1 MTASADK
8 PVKIFQLA
16 KQLNTSHRDIIE
28 YLRSKGIEAS
38 LNKALEPDTYAIVL
52 EHFAEDVK
60 KADNLMVKREMKRQ
74 EEEDRRKTREQEKI
88 EEEAARKKVEEMVL
102 DSLKDKPKPKPE
114 PKPAPDPIKVVKKE
128 KRPKAELDIVRI
140 EKAKEDEIKKKAK
153 EEAIKLKEQN
163 EERKKAEREAAELL
177 KKEESGAKKTVK
189 DDDKKKKKDKHKK
202 NDEEQFENKLEKL
215 KARHKHATKR
225 IQVSEM
231 ESRLEKF
238 RQSKNIEDLET
249 GTPAAASKRRK
260 KKKVVDQEE
269 VNKSIR
275 ATLASMGDK
284 PKKKKYKS
292 KQGGMEE
299 DIEDNGVIEITEF
312 ISVDE
317 LAKHFN
323 VSAVDIIGKCL
334 GMGLMVTI
342 NQRLDWDTI
351 ELLAAEYDLEVR
363 KLNEYTEEI
372 IEEDEEEIEGELS
385 ERPPVVTVMG
395 HVDHG
400 KTSILDYI
408 RETQVVEGESG
419 GITQHIGA
427 YSVKTPGG
435 KRITFLDTPGHEA
448 FTAMRARGAQV
459 TDIVVVVVAADD
471 GVMPQTKEAIN
482 HAQAAGV
489 PMIIAIN
496 KMDKPDIDPDRVIR
510 ELSEMNVL
518 VEDWGG
524 SVQSIKVSAKTGQNM
539 EALLEAILLEAEVLE
554 LKSTDEGYA
563 RGVVIES
570 QLDKG
575 LGAIAT
581 VLINRG
587 TLNIGDPFIC
597 GRYAGKVRA
606 MMNEFGDRIQEAK
619 PADPVQ
625 IQGFDSVTQAGDR
638 FIAMSDEKEARR
650 IANERQIIHREQEF
664 RAQSLQTLD
673 EIGRQIAE
681 GRTRELALIIKGDV
695 DGSIEALAD
704 SFMKLSTKEVAVN
717 VIHRGIGMIN
727 ETDINLAS
735 ASRAVI
741 VGFHV
746 NATGKA
752 LERAKELNVEIRNY
766 TVIYD
771 AVEDVRL
778 ALEGLLEPDKIQE
791 ILGTA
796 EVRQLIKI
804 SKVGVIAGSIVNSG
818 TMKRNTTIRILRD
831 GEEIFKGYLTSLK
844 RFKDDVKEVQ
854 EGYECGIYIDSF
866 NDFQEGDIIESYQE
880 KAVKRKLE
888 A

>member
-16 KQLNTSHRDIIE
+16 KQLNTSHKDIIE
-28 YLRSKGIEAS
+28 YLKSKDIPAS
-38 LNKALEPDTYAIVL
+38 LNKALEPEILEIVL
-52 EHFAEDVK
+52 EHFADDVK
-60 KADNLMVKREMKRQ
+60 KADNLLVQREQKRVA
-74 EEEDRRKTREQEKI
+74 EEDRRKTREQEKI
-88 EEEAARKKVEEMVL
+88 GEEAARKKVEEMVL
-102 DSLKDKPKPKPE
+102 DSLKDKPKPP
-114 PKPAPDPIKVVKKE
+114 PPPAPETVKVVSEGLDSTHLENKTLEKE
-128 KRPKAELDIVRI
+128 KEVKLKA
-140 EKAKEDEIKKKAK
+140 A
-153 EEAIKLKEQN
+153 EEAKKLKEQK
-163 EERKKAEREAAELL
+163 EERLKAEKVAAEQL
-177 KKEESGAKKTVK
+177 KQEQSGKPKVADK
-189 DDDKKKKKDKHKK
+189 DDKKKKDKVKK
-202 NDEEQFENKLEKL
+202 PEDNQFENKLEKL

-231 ESRLEKF
+231 ESRLDKF
-238 RQSKNIEDLET
+238 RQSKNIDDLET
-249 GTPAAASKRRK
+249 GTAVPVVAKRRNK
-260 KKKVVDQEE
+260 KKKVVDQNE
-269 VNKSIR
+269 VNKSIQ
-275 ATLASMGDK
+275 ATLASMGSK
-284 PKKKKYKS
+284 PKKKKYKTR
-292 KQGGMEE
+292 QAEGGDEVL
-299 DIEDNGVIEITEF
+299 DDGIIEITEF

-317 LAKHFN
+317 LAKHLN
-323 VSAVDIIGKCL
+323 VTAVDIIGKCL
-334 GMGLMVTI
+334 SMGLMVTI

-351 ELLAAEYDLEVR
+351 ELLAAEYEVEVS

-372 IEEDEEEIEGELS
+372 IEDDEDDFEGELI

-408 RETQVVEGESG
+408 RKEQVVDGESG

-427 YSVKTPGG
+427 YSVKTSGG
-435 KRITFLDTPGHEA
+435 KLITFLDTPGHEA

-496 KMDKPDIDPDRVIR
+496 KMDKPDIDPERVIR

-524 SVQSIKVSAKTGQNM
+524 SVQSVKVSAKSGLNM
-539 EALLEAILLEAEVLE
+539 DALLDAILLEAEVLE
-554 LKSTDEGYA
+554 LKSTPEGDS
-563 RGVVIES
+563 RGIVIES

-587 TLNIGDPFIC
+587 TLRIGDAFIS
-597 GRYAGKVRA
+597 GRFAGRVRA
-606 MMNEFGDRIQEAK
+606 MMNEYGERIQEAL

-625 IQGFDSVTQAGDR
+625 IQGFDSVPQAGDR
-638 FIAMSDEKEARR
+638 FIVMGDEKEARR

-704 SFMKLSTKEVAVN
+704 SFMKLSTKEVAVK

-752 LERAKELNVEIRNY
+752 LELAKERSVEIRNY

-791 ILGTA
+791 ILGSA

-804 SKVGVIAGSIVNSG
+804 SKVGVVAGSIVTNG
-818 TMKRNTTIRILRD
+818 TMKRNTTIRILRG
-831 GEEIFKGYLTSLK
+831 GEEIFKGYLSSIK
-844 RFKDDVKEVQ
+844 RFKDDVKEVK
-854 EGYECGIYIDSF
+854 EGFECGIYIDSF
-866 NDFQEGDIIESYQE
+866 TDFHEGDIVESYIE

-888 A
+888 AK

>member
-28 YLRSKGIEAS
+28 YLKSKDIQAS
-38 LNKALEPDTYAIVL
+38 LNKALEPEILEIVL

-60 KADNLMVKREMKRQ
+60 KADNLMVKREIKRQ

-88 EEEAARKKVEEMVL
+88 EEEAARNKVQQMVL
-102 DSLKDKPKPKPE
+102 ETLKDKPRPE
-114 PKPAPDPIKVVKKE
+114 PKPVPDPIKVVKKE
-128 KRPKAELDIVRI
+128 KHVKAELEIVRI
-140 EKAKEDEIKKKAK
+140 EKEKEDEVKQKAA
-153 EEAIKLKEQN
+153 EEAKKLQVEKEK
-163 EERKKAEREAAELL
+163 RLKAEKEAAELL
-177 KKEESGAKKTVK
+177 KKEEEEAKAPSKEA
-189 DDDKKKKKDKHKK
+189 DKKKKKEKGKK
-202 NDEEQFENKLEKL
+202 PDENQFENKLEKL

-231 ESRLEKF
+231 ESRLDKF

-249 GTPAAASKRRK
+249 GTSSSSKRRK
-260 KKKVVDQEE
+260 KKKVVNQEE

-292 KQGGMEE
+292 KQSDIMEDE
-299 DIEDNGVIEITEF
+299 MDDGIIRITEF
-312 ISVDE
+312 IPVDE

-323 VSAVDIIGKCL
+323 VTAVDIIGKCM

-351 ELLAAEYDLEVR
+351 ELLAAEYGIEVE

-372 IEEDEEEIEGELS
+372 IEVHEEEVEGELC

-408 RETQVVEGESG
+408 REAQVVKSESG

-427 YSVKTPGG
+427 YSVKTESG

-448 FTAMRARGAQV
+448 FTAMRARGAQA

-510 ELSEMNVL
+510 ELSEMNIL
-518 VEDWGG
+518 VEEWGG
-524 SVQSIKVSAKTGQNM
+524 SVQSVKVSAKTGMNM
-539 EALLEAILLEAEVLE
+539 DALLEAILLEAEVLE
-554 LKSTDEGYA
+554 LKSTPEGMA
-563 RGVVIES
+563 TGVVIES

-581 VLINRG
+581 VLIDRG
-587 TLNIGDPFIC
+587 TLNVGDPFIC
-597 GRYAGKVRA
+597 GRFAGRVRA
-606 MMNEFGDRIQEAK
+606 MMNEYGDRVQEAV
-619 PADPVQ
+619 PADPIQ
-625 IQGFDSVTQAGDR
+625 IQGFDSVPQSGDR
-638 FIAMSDEKEARR
+638 FIAMHDEKEARR

-695 DGSIEALAD
+695 DGSVEALAD

-717 VIHRGIGMIN
+717 VVHRGIGMIN

-778 ALEGLLEPDKIQE
+778 ALEGLLEPDKVQE
-791 ILGTA
+791 ILGSA
-796 EVRQLIKI
+796 EVRQLIRI
-804 SKVGVIAGSIVNSG
+804 SKIGVIAGSIVNNG
-818 TMKRNTTIRILRD
+818 IMKRNTTIRILRG

-844 RFKDDVKEVQ
+844 RFKDDVKEVK
-854 EGYECGIYIDSF
+854 EGFECGIFIDSF

>member
-16 KQLNTSHRDIIE
+16 KQLNTSHKDIIE
-28 YLRSKGIEAS
+28 YLKSKDIAAS
-38 LNKALEPDTYAIVL
+38 LNKALEPEIVMVVL

-60 KADNLMVKREMKRQ
+60 KADNLLVQREQKRVV
-74 EEEDRRKTREQEKI
+74 EEDRRANREQEKI
-88 EEEAARKKVEEMVL
+88 GEEAARKKVEKMVL
-102 DSLKDKPKPKPE
+102 ESLKDKPKPPPPAPE
-114 PKPAPDPIKVVKKE
+114 PIVVAKKE
-128 KRPKAELDIVRI
+128 SVDSSHFEKKTLAKEQESKQKAVEESQKQKEQKEERQKAE
-140 EKAKEDEIKKKAK
+140 KA
-153 EEAIKLKEQN
+153 
-163 EERKKAEREAAELL
+163 AAEQLR
-177 KKEESGAKKTVK
+177 KEHSDKTKGADK
-189 DDDKKKKKDKHKK
+189 DDKKKDRVKKPGD
-202 NDEEQFENKLEKL
+202 NQFENKLEKL

-231 ESRLEKF
+231 ESRLDKF
-238 RQSKNIEDLET
+238 RQSKNIDDLET
-249 GTPAAASKRRK
+249 GTAKPVVSKRRHK
-260 KKKVVDQEE
+260 KKKAVDQNE
-269 VNKSIR
+269 VNKAIQ
-275 ATLASMGDK
+275 ATLSSMGSK
-284 PKKKKYKS
+284 SKKKKYKTR
-292 KQGGMEE
+292 QLEEGE
-299 DIEDNGVIEITEF
+299 DILEKDIIEITEF

-317 LAKHFN
+317 LAKHLD
-323 VSAVDIIGKCL
+323 VTAVDIIGKCL
-334 GMGLMVTI
+334 SMGLMVTI

-351 ELLAAEYDLEVR
+351 ELLAAEYEVEVS

-372 IEEDEEEIEGELS
+372 IEDDDEEFEGELI

-400 KTSILDYI
+400 KTSILDFI
-408 RETQVVEGESG
+408 RKEQVVDGESG

-427 YSVKTPGG
+427 YSVKTSAG
-435 KRITFLDTPGHEA
+435 KQITFLDTPGHEA

-496 KMDKPDIDPDRVIR
+496 KMDKPDVDPERVIR

-524 SVQSIKVSAKTGQNM
+524 SVQSVKVSAKTGLNID
-539 EALLEAILLEAEVLE
+539 ALLDAILLEAEVLE
-554 LKSTDEGYA
+554 LKSTPEGDS
-563 RGVVIES
+563 RGIVIES

-587 TLNIGDPFIC
+587 TLRIGDTFIS
-597 GRYAGKVRA
+597 GRFAGRVRA
-606 MMNEFGDRIQEAK
+606 MMDEYGKRIKEAL
-619 PADPVQ
+619 PADPIQ
-625 IQGFDSVTQAGDR
+625 IQGFDSVPQAGDR
-638 FIAMSDEKEARR
+638 FIVMDDEKEARR

-681 GRTRELALIIKGDV
+681 GRTRELAIIIKGDM

-727 ETDINLAS
+727 ESDINLAS

-741 VGFHV
+741 FGFHV

-752 LERAKELNVEIRNY
+752 LELSKKQDVEIRNY

-791 ILGTA
+791 ILGSS

-804 SKVGVIAGSIVNSG
+804 SKVGVVAGSIVTSG
-818 TMKRNTTIRILRD
+818 IMKRNTTIRILRD
-831 GEEIFKGYLTSLK
+831 GEEIFKGYLSSIK
-844 RFKDDVKEVQ
+844 RFKDDVKEVK
-854 EGYECGIYIDSF
+854 EGFECGIYIDSF
-866 NDFQEGDIIESYQE
+866 TDFKEGDIVESYME

>member
-1 MTASADK
+1 MAAAEK
-8 PVKIFQLA
+8 ALKIFQLA

-28 YLRSKGIEAS
+28 FLKGKGIEAS
-38 LNKALEPDTYAIVL
+38 LNTRLEPEILQLVN
-52 EHFAEDVK
+52 EHFAEDK
-60 KADNLMVKREMKRQ
+60 EKAGHLVEKREQKRIDEEQ
-74 EEEDRRKTREQEKI
+74 RRLNREEERQKEAEARQRVEKKVLETLKEKPKPAEASTSTAPDKEQQTEKKTIEKEKEERQKAAEEVRRLKEEK
-88 EEEAARKKVEEMVL
+88 EARKKEE
-102 DSLKDKPKPKPE
+102 
-114 PKPAPDPIKVVKKE
+114 
-128 KRPKAELDIVRI
+128 
-140 EKAKEDEIKKKAK
+140 EKAAKLLESEGGKKAK
-153 EEAIKLKEQN
+153 TAVKPEE
-163 EERKKAEREAAELL
+163 
-177 KKEESGAKKTVK
+177 V
-189 DDDKKKKKDKHKK
+189 KKKKKTKAED
-202 NDEEQFENKLEKL
+202 EQFENKLEKL
-215 KARHKHATKR
+215 RARHKHATKR
-225 IQVSEM
+225 IQVSELD
-231 ESRLEKF
+231 SRLERFK
-238 RQSKNIEDLET
+238 QSKNIEDLES
-249 GTPAAASKRRK
+249 GTPAAGKKRHK
-260 KKKVVDQEE
+260 KKKAVNQEE

-275 ATLASMGDK
+275 ATLASMEDK

-292 KQGGMEE
+292 RQSELEE
-299 DIEDNGVIEITEF
+299 SAEESNVIELTEF

-317 LAKHFN
+317 LSKRFN
-323 VSAVDIIGKCL
+323 VSAVDIIGKCMS
-334 GMGLMVTI
+334 MGLMVTI

-351 ELLAAEYDLEVR
+351 ELLAAEYGYEV
-363 KLNEYTEEI
+363 KKIKEYTEEAI
-372 IEEDEEEIEGELS
+372 DEEEIPEGDAV
-385 ERPPVVTVMG
+385 ERPAVVTVMG

-408 RETQVVEGESG
+408 REASVVEGESG

-427 YSVKTPGG
+427 YSVKTESG

-459 TDIVVVVVAADD
+459 TDIVVIVVAADD
-471 GVMPQTKEAIN
+471 GVMPQTQEAIN

-496 KMDKPDIDPDRVIR
+496 KMDKPDADPDRVIR
-510 ELSEMNVL
+510 ELSEKNVL

-524 SVQSIKVSAKTGQNM
+524 KVQSVRLSAKTGENM
-539 EALLEAILLEAEVLE
+539 DALLDAILLEAEFREYKAVP
-554 LKSTDEGYA
+554 EGNA

-581 VLINRG
+581 VLINQG
-587 TLNIGDPFIC
+587 TLHVSDAFIC
-597 GRYAGKVRA
+597 GRFAGKVRA
-606 MMNEFGDRIQEAK
+606 MMNEYGDRLQEAG
-619 PADPVQ
+619 PSEPVQ
-625 IQGFDSVTQAGDR
+625 IQGFDDVPQAGDH
-638 FIAMSDEKEARR
+638 FIVMDDEKEARR
-650 IANERQIIHREQEF
+650 IASERQKIHREQEF

-727 ETDINLAS
+727 EGDINLAS

-752 LERAKELNVEIRNY
+752 LELAKERNVEIRNY

-778 ALEGLLEPDKIQE
+778 ALEGLLEPEKVKE

-796 EVRQLIKI
+796 EVRQLISI
-804 SKVGVIAGSIVNSG
+804 SRVGVIAGSFVTSG
-818 TMKRNTTIRILRD
+818 TMKRNTTIRILRND
-831 GEEIFKGYLTSLK
+831 EEIFKGYLTSLK
-844 RFKDDVKEVQ
+844 RFKDDVKEVS

-866 NDFQEGDIIESYQE
+866 NDFREGDIIESYTE
-880 KAVKRKLE
+880 KAIKRKLE
-888 A
+888 K

>member
-16 KQLNTSHRDIIE
+16 KQLNTSHRDIIA
-28 YLRSKGIEAS
+28 YLRSKDIEAS
-38 LNKALEPDTYAIVL
+38 LNKALEPEILEIVL
-52 EHFAEDVK
+52 EHFADDVK
-60 KADNLMVKREMKRQ
+60 KADNLLEKREQKRQ
-74 EEEDRRKTREQEKI
+74 AEEDRRKSREQEKI
-88 EEEAARKKVEEMVL
+88 EEEAARKKVEEKVL
-102 DSLKDKPKPKPE
+102 DSLKDKPKQQSE
-114 PKPAPDPIKVVKKE
+114 PINAPDTIKVIKKAKKE
-128 KRPKAELDIVRI
+128 KAELDIVRI
-140 EKAKEDEIKKKAK
+140 EKEKENEVKQKAAEEAKKLKKEK
-153 EEAIKLKEQN
+153 EERI
-163 EERKKAEREAAELL
+163 KAEKEAAELL
-177 KKEESGAKKTVK
+177 KQEQEGKKSSKPEE
-189 DDDKKKKKDKHKK
+189 KKKKKEKGKK
-202 NDEEQFENKLEKL
+202 PDQEQFENKLEKL

-231 ESRLEKF
+231 ESRLERF

-249 GTPAAASKRRK
+249 VTPSQSKRRK
-260 KKKVVDQEE
+260 KKKVVDQQE

-292 KQGGMEE
+292 RQA
-299 DIEDNGVIEITEF
+299 DIEDDVRDDGVIEITEF

-323 VSAVDIIGKCL
+323 VSAVDIIGKCMEL
-334 GMGLMVTI
+334 GLMVTI

-351 ELLAAEYDLEVR
+351 ELLAAEYELEVH

-372 IEEDEEEIEGELS
+372 IEDSDEEIEGELT
-385 ERPPVVTVMG
+385 ERSPVVTVMG

-408 RETQVVEGESG
+408 REAQVVEGESG

-427 YSVKTPGG
+427 YSVKTESG

-524 SVQSIKVSAKTGQNM
+524 SVQSVKVSAKTGLNM
-539 EALLEAILLEAEVLE
+539 DALLEAILLEAEVLE
-554 LKSTDEGYA
+554 LKSTAEGA
-563 RGVVIES
+563 SRGVVIES

-581 VLINRG
+581 VLINTG
-587 TLNIGDPFIC
+587 TLSIGDPFIC
-597 GRYAGKVRA
+597 GRFAGRVRA
-606 MMNEFGDRIQEAK
+606 MMNEYGERVKEAK

-625 IQGFDSVTQAGDR
+625 IQGFDSVPQAGDR
-638 FIAMSDEKEARR
+638 FIVMKDEKEARR

-695 DGSIEALAD
+695 DGSVEALAD

-752 LERAKELNVEIRNY
+752 LERAKELSVEIRNY

-778 ALEGLLEPDKIQE
+778 ALEGLLEPDKVQE

-804 SKVGVIAGSIVNSG
+804 SKIGVIAGSIVNSG
-818 TMKRNTTIRILRD
+818 VMKRNTTIRILRE

-854 EGYECGIYIDSF
+854 EGYECGIFIDSF
-866 NDFQEGDIIESYQE
+866 TDFKEGDIIESYQE

>member
-16 KQLNTSHRDIIE
+16 KQLNTSHKDIIE
-28 YLRSKGIEAS
+28 YLKSKDIAAS
-38 LNKALEPDTYAIVL
+38 LNKALEPEILEIVL
-52 EHFAEDVK
+52 GHFADDVK
-60 KADNLMVKREMKRQ
+60 KADNLLVKREQKRVD
-74 EEEDRRKTREQEKI
+74 EEDRRKNREQEKI
-88 EEEAARKKVEEMVL
+88 GEEAARKKVEDMVL
-102 DSLKDKPKPKPE
+102 DSLKDKPKPPPPAPE
-114 PKPAPDPIKVVKKE
+114 PIVVVKKE
-128 KRPKAELDIVRI
+128 SIDSSHFEKKTLAKEQEFKQKAAEESIKQKEQKEERQI
-140 EKAKEDEIKKKAK
+140 AEKAAGEQ
-153 EEAIKLKEQN
+153 LRKEQS
-163 EERKKAEREAAELL
+163 EKIKVAD
-177 KKEESGAKKTVK
+177 K
-189 DDDKKKKKDKHKK
+189 DDNKKDKVKK
-202 NDEEQFENKLEKL
+202 PGDNQFVNKLEKL

-231 ESRLEKF
+231 ESRLDKF
-238 RQSKNIEDLET
+238 RQSKNIDDLET
-249 GTPAAASKRRK
+249 GTATPVVSKRRHK
-260 KKKVVDQEE
+260 KKKVVDQNE
-269 VNKSIR
+269 VNKAIQ
-275 ATLASMGDK
+275 ATLSSMGSK
-284 PKKKKYKS
+284 SKKKKYKS
-292 KQGGMEE
+292 RQVEAGEE
-299 DIEDNGVIEITEF
+299 ILDDGVIEITEF

-317 LAKHFN
+317 LAKHFD
-323 VSAVDIIGKCL
+323 VTAVDIIGKCL
-334 GMGLMVTI
+334 SMGLMVTI

-351 ELLAAEYDLEVR
+351 ELLAAEYEVEVS

-372 IEEDEEEIEGELS
+372 IEEDEEEFEGELI

-400 KTSILDYI
+400 KTSILDFI
-408 RETQVVEGESG
+408 RKEQVVKGESG

-427 YSVKTPGG
+427 YSVKTSEG
-435 KRITFLDTPGHEA
+435 KLITFLDTPGHEA

-496 KMDKPDIDPDRVIR
+496 KMDKPDIDPDRVLR

-524 SVQSIKVSAKTGQNM
+524 SVQSVKVSAKTGLNID
-539 EALLEAILLEAEVLE
+539 ALLDAILLEAEVLE
-554 LKSTDEGYA
+554 LRSTPEGDS
-563 RGVVIES
+563 RGIVIES

-575 LGAIAT
+575 LGPIAT

-587 TLNIGDPFIC
+587 TLRIGDAFIS
-597 GRYAGKVRA
+597 GRFAGRVRA
-606 MMNEFGDRIQEAK
+606 MMNEFGERIKEAL

-625 IQGFDSVTQAGDR
+625 IQGFDSVPQAGDR
-638 FIAMSDEKEARR
+638 FIVMGDEKEARR
-650 IANERQIIHREQEF
+650 IANERKIIHREQEF

-717 VIHRGIGMIN
+717 VLHRGIGMIN

-752 LERAKELNVEIRNY
+752 LELAKGRSVEIRNY

-778 ALEGLLEPDKIQE
+778 ALEGLLEPDKVQE
-791 ILGTA
+791 ILGAA

-804 SKVGVIAGSIVNSG
+804 SKVGVVAGSIVTSG

-831 GEEIFKGYLTSLK
+831 GEEIFKGYLSSIK
-844 RFKDDVKEVQ
+844 RFKDDVKEVK
-854 EGYECGIYIDSF
+854 EGFECGIYIDSF
-866 NDFQEGDIIESYQE
+866 TDFKEGDIVESYVE

>member
-1 MTASADK
+1 
-8 PVKIFQLA
+8 
-16 KQLNTSHRDIIE
+16 
-28 YLRSKGIEAS
+28 
-38 LNKALEPDTYAIVL
+38 
-52 EHFAEDVK
+52 
-60 KADNLMVKREMKRQ
+60 
-74 EEEDRRKTREQEKI
+74 
-88 EEEAARKKVEEMVL
+88 MVL
-102 DSLKDKPKPKPE
+102 DSLKDKPKPPPLAPE
-114 PKPAPDPIKVVKKE
+114 PIVVVKKE
-128 KRPKAELDIVRI
+128 SIDSSHFEKKTLAKEQEFKQKAAEESIKQKEQKEERQI
-140 EKAKEDEIKKKAK
+140 AEKAAAEQ
-153 EEAIKLKEQN
+153 LRKEQSD
-163 EERKKAEREAAELL
+163 KIKVAD
-177 KKEESGAKKTVK
+177 K
-189 DDDKKKKKDKHKK
+189 DDNKKDKVKK
-202 NDEEQFENKLEKL
+202 PGDNQFVNKLEKL

-231 ESRLEKF
+231 ESRLDKF
-238 RQSKNIEDLET
+238 RQSKNIDDLET
-249 GTPAAASKRRK
+249 GTATPVVSKRRHK
-260 KKKVVDQEE
+260 KKKVVDQNE
-269 VNKSIR
+269 VNKAIQ
-275 ATLASMGDK
+275 ATLSSMGSK
-284 PKKKKYKS
+284 SKKKKYKS
-292 KQGGMEE
+292 RQVEAGEE
-299 DIEDNGVIEITEF
+299 ILDDGVIEITEF

-317 LAKHFN
+317 LGKHFD
-323 VSAVDIIGKCL
+323 VTAVDIIGKCL
-334 GMGLMVTI
+334 SMGLMVTI

-351 ELLAAEYDLEVR
+351 ELLAAEYEVEVS

-372 IEEDEEEIEGELS
+372 IEEDEEEFEGELI

-400 KTSILDYI
+400 KTSILDFI
-408 RETQVVEGESG
+408 RKEQVVKGESG

-427 YSVKTPGG
+427 YSVKTSEG
-435 KRITFLDTPGHEA
+435 KLITFLDTPGHEA

-496 KMDKPDIDPDRVIR
+496 KMDKPDIDPDKVLR

-524 SVQSIKVSAKTGQNM
+524 SVQSVKVSAKTGLNID
-539 EALLEAILLEAEVLE
+539 ALLDAILLEAEVLE
-554 LKSTDEGYA
+554 LRSTPEGDS
-563 RGVVIES
+563 RGIVIES

-575 LGAIAT
+575 LGPIAT

-587 TLNIGDPFIC
+587 TLRIGDAFIS
-597 GRYAGKVRA
+597 GRFAGRVRA
-606 MMNEFGDRIQEAK
+606 MMNEFGERIKEAL

-625 IQGFDSVTQAGDR
+625 IQGFDSVPQAGDR
-638 FIAMSDEKEARR
+638 FIVMGDEKEARR
-650 IANERQIIHREQEF
+650 IANERKIIHREQEF

-717 VIHRGIGMIN
+717 VLHRGIGMIN

-752 LERAKELNVEIRNY
+752 LELAKARSVEIRNY

-778 ALEGLLEPDKIQE
+778 ALEGLLEPDKVQE
-791 ILGTA
+791 ILGAA

-804 SKVGVIAGSIVNSG
+804 SKVGVVAGSVVTSG

-831 GEEIFKGYLTSLK
+831 GEEIFKGYLSSIK
-844 RFKDDVKEVQ
+844 RFKDDVKEVK
-854 EGYECGIYIDSF
+854 EGFECGIYIDSF
-866 NDFQEGDIIESYQE
+866 TDFKEGDIVESYVE

>member
-1 MTASADK
+1 MTASADA

-28 YLRSKGIEAS
+28 YLRMKGIEAS
-38 LNKALEPDTYAIVL
+38 LNKALEPDTLQIVL
-52 EHFAEDVK
+52 SHFADEVK
-60 KADNLMVKREMKRQ
+60 KADNLMAQREHKRIA
-74 EEEDRRKTREQEKI
+74 EEDRRKSREEEKI
-88 EEEAARKKVEEMVL
+88 NEEAARKKVQEKVL
-102 DSLKDKPKPKPE
+102 DSLKDKPTPEIKPVEKTTARASDDRTLDKATIQKE
-114 PKPAPDPIKVVKKE
+114 KDVKQQAAETSLQLKKE
-128 KRPKAELDIVRI
+128 KEERLKAE
-140 EKAKEDEIKKKAK
+140 K
-153 EEAIKLKEQN
+153 
-163 EERKKAEREAAELL
+163 EAAEIL
-177 KKEESGAKKTVK
+177 KKEEAPKDKSAAAKEEELR
-189 DDDKKKKKDKHKK
+189 KKKKLKK
-202 NDEEQFENKLEKL
+202 GQEEEVFENKLEKL

-231 ESRLEKF
+231 DSRLERF

-249 GTPAAASKRRK
+249 VAAAGVKRRSK
-260 KKKVVDQEE
+260 KKKAVDQVE

-284 PKKKKYKS
+284 PKKKKYRTRQIS
-292 KQGGMEE
+292 AEE
-299 DIEDNGVIEITEF
+299 GYVDDGVLEITEY

-317 LAKHFN
+317 LSKHLN
-323 VSAVDIIGKCL
+323 VAAVELIGKC
-334 GMGLMVTI
+334 MQIGLMVTI

-351 ELLAAEYDLEVR
+351 ELLASEYNVEVR
-363 KLNEYTEEI
+363 KVKEYTEEI
-372 IEEDEEEIEGELS
+372 IDEDDEYEDYELI

-408 RETQVVEGESG
+408 RKTRVVDDESG

-427 YSVKTPGG
+427 YSVETAKG
-435 KRITFLDTPGHEA
+435 KKITFLDTPGHEA

-471 GVMPQTKEAIN
+471 GVMPQTQEAIN
-482 HAQAAGV
+482 HAHAAGV
-489 PMIIAIN
+489 PIIIAIN
-496 KMDKPDIDPDRVIR
+496 KMDKPDVDPERVVR
-510 ELSEMNVL
+510 ELSEKNVL
-518 VEDWGG
+518 VEAWGG
-524 SVQSIKVSAKTGQNM
+524 SVQSVRVSAKTGLNM
-539 EALLEAILLEAEVLE
+539 DALLDAILLEAEVLE
-554 LKSTDEGYA
+554 LKSTPEGDA
-563 RGVVIES
+563 RGIVIES

-587 TLNIGDPFIC
+587 TLRIGDAFIC
-597 GRYAGKVRA
+597 GRFAGKVRA
-606 MMNEFGDRIQEAK
+606 MMNEFGERIETAK
-619 PADPVQ
+619 PADPIQ
-625 IQGFDSVTQAGDR
+625 IQGFDSVPQSGDR
-638 FIAMSDEKEARR
+638 FIVMDDEREARR

-664 RAQSLQTLD
+664 RSQSLQTLD

-695 DGSIEALAD
+695 DGSIEAFAD
-704 SFMKLSTKEVAVN
+704 SFLKLSTKEVAVN

-752 LERAKELNVEIRNY
+752 LELARERNVEIRNY

-778 ALEGLLEPDKIQE
+778 ALEGLLEPDKVRE
-791 ILGTA
+791 VLGTS
-796 EVRQLIKI
+796 EVRQLIRI
-804 SKVGVIAGSIVNSG
+804 SKVGVVAGSIVTKG
-818 TMKRNTTIRILRD
+818 VMKRNTTIRILRG
-831 GEEIFKGYLTSLK
+831 GEEIFKGYLTSIK

-866 NDFQEGDIIESYQE
+866 DDFHEGDIVESYVE

-888 A
+888 ANK

>member
-8 PVKIFQLA
+8 SVKIFQLA
-16 KQLNTSHRDIIE
+16 KQLNTSHKDIIR
-28 YLRSKGIEAS
+28 YLKSRDIEAS
-38 LNKALEPDTYAIVL
+38 LNKALEPEILEIVL
-52 EHFAEDVK
+52 QHFADDVK
-60 KADNLMVKREMKRQ
+60 KADNLLVQREQKRVA
-74 EEEDRRKTREQEKI
+74 EEDRRKSREQEKI
-88 EEEAARKKVEEMVL
+88 EEEAARKKVEESVL
-102 DSLKDKPKPKPE
+102 ESLKDKPVPPPE
-114 PKPAPDPIKVVKKE
+114 PQIEEVQPLEEKTLEKEVAIKQKAAEEE
-128 KRPKAELDIVRI
+128 KRLQEQKEIRLKAE
-140 EKAKEDEIKKKAK
+140 KEA
-153 EEAIKLKEQN
+153 EELLNKEQ
-163 EERKKAEREAAELL
+163 AEKQAT
-177 KKEESGAKKTVK
+177 SK
-189 DDDKKKKKDKHKK
+189 DEDKNKKKDKEKVKK
-202 NDEEQFENKLEKL
+202 VDQAQFENKLEKL

-249 GTPAAASKRRK
+249 GTPGASKRRNK
-260 KKKVVDQEE
+260 KKKVVSQED

-284 PKKKKYKS
+284 PKKKKYKTRHADG
-292 KQGGMEE
+292 QEE
-299 DIEDNGVIEITEF
+299 YIDDGVIEITEF

-323 VSAVDIIGKCL
+323 VTAVDIIGKCL
-334 GMGLMVTI
+334 SMGLMVTI

-351 ELLAAEYDLEVR
+351 ELLAAEYDVEVR

-372 IEEDEEEIEGELS
+372 IEEDDEELEVELC

-408 RETQVVEGESG
+408 RKAQVVDGESG

-427 YSVKTPGG
+427 YSVLTSSG

-496 KMDKPDIDPDRVIR
+496 KMDKPDIDPERVIR

-524 SVQSIKVSAKTGQNM
+524 AVQCVRVSAKSGLNM
-539 EALLEAILLEAEVLE
+539 DALLDSILLEAEVLE
-554 LKSTDEGYA
+554 LRSTPEGES
-563 RGVVIES
+563 RGIVIES

-587 TLNIGDPFIC
+587 TLKIGDSFIC
-597 GRYAGKVRA
+597 GRYAGRVRA
-606 MMNEFGDRIQEAK
+606 MMNEYGERIKFAL
-619 PADPVQ
+619 PADPIQ
-625 IQGFDSVTQAGDR
+625 IQGFDSVPQAGDR
-638 FIAMSDEKEARR
+638 FIVMDDEKEARR
-650 IANERQIIHREQEF
+650 IANERQIIHRQQEF

-704 SFMKLSTKEVAVN
+704 SFMKLSTKEVAVK

-727 ETDINLAS
+727 EGDINLAS

-746 NATGKA
+746 NATVKA
-752 LERAKELNVEIRNY
+752 LELSKERHVEIRNY

-778 ALEGLLEPDKIQE
+778 ALEGLLEPDKIVE
-791 ILGTA
+791 VLGSA

-804 SKVGVIAGSIVNSG
+804 SKVGVVAGSIVTTG
-818 TMKRNTTIRILRD
+818 IMKRNTTIRILR
-831 GEEIFKGYLTSLK
+831 GGNEIFKGYLSSIK
-844 RFKDDVKEVQ
+844 RFKDDVKEVK
-854 EGYECGIYIDSF
+854 EGFECGIYIDSF
-866 NDFQEGDIIESYQE
+866 TDFQEGDIIESYQE

>member
-16 KQLNTSHRDIIE
+16 KQLNTSHKDIIE
-28 YLRSKGIEAS
+28 YLKSKDIAAS
-38 LNKALEPDTYAIVL
+38 LNKALEPEILEIVL
-52 EHFAEDVK
+52 GHFADDVK
-60 KADNLMVKREMKRQ
+60 KADNLLVKREQKRVD
-74 EEEDRRKTREQEKI
+74 EEDRRKNREQEKI
-88 EEEAARKKVEEMVL
+88 GEEAARKKVEDMVL
-102 DSLKDKPKPKPE
+102 DSLKDKPKPPPPAPE
-114 PKPAPDPIKVVKKE
+114 PIVVVKKE
-128 KRPKAELDIVRI
+128 SIDSSHFEKKTLAKEQEFKQKAAEESIKQKEQKEERQI
-140 EKAKEDEIKKKAK
+140 AEKAAAEQ
-153 EEAIKLKEQN
+153 LRKEQ
-163 EERKKAEREAAELL
+163 
-177 KKEESGAKKTVK
+177 SDKTKVADK
-189 DDDKKKKKDKHKK
+189 DDNKKDKVKK
-202 NDEEQFENKLEKL
+202 PGDNQFVNKLEKL

-231 ESRLEKF
+231 ESRLDKF
-238 RQSKNIEDLET
+238 RQSKNIDDLET
-249 GTPAAASKRRK
+249 GTATPVVSKRRHK
-260 KKKVVDQEE
+260 KKKVVDQNE
-269 VNKSIR
+269 VNKAIQ
-275 ATLASMGDK
+275 ATLSSMGSK
-284 PKKKKYKS
+284 SKKKKYKS
-292 KQGGMEE
+292 RQVEAGEE
-299 DIEDNGVIEITEF
+299 ILDDGVIEITEF

-317 LAKHFN
+317 LAKHFD
-323 VSAVDIIGKCL
+323 VTAVDIIGKCL
-334 GMGLMVTI
+334 SMGLMVTI

-351 ELLAAEYDLEVR
+351 ELLAAEYEVEVS

-372 IEEDEEEIEGELS
+372 IEEDEEEFEGELI

-400 KTSILDYI
+400 KTSILDFI
-408 RETQVVEGESG
+408 RKEQVVKGESG

-427 YSVKTPGG
+427 YSVKTSEG
-435 KRITFLDTPGHEA
+435 KLITFLDTPGHEA

-496 KMDKPDIDPDRVIR
+496 KMDKPDIDPDKVLR

-524 SVQSIKVSAKTGQNM
+524 SVQSVKVSAKTGLNID
-539 EALLEAILLEAEVLE
+539 ALLDAILLEAEVLE
-554 LKSTDEGYA
+554 LRSTPEGDS
-563 RGVVIES
+563 RGIVIES

-575 LGAIAT
+575 LGPIAT

-587 TLNIGDPFIC
+587 TLRIGDAFIS
-597 GRYAGKVRA
+597 GRFAGRVRA
-606 MMNEFGDRIQEAK
+606 MMNEFGERIKEAL

-625 IQGFDSVTQAGDR
+625 IQGFDSVPQAGDR
-638 FIAMSDEKEARR
+638 FIVMGDEKEARR
-650 IANERQIIHREQEF
+650 IANERKIIHREQEF

-717 VIHRGIGMIN
+717 VLHRGIGMIN

-752 LERAKELNVEIRNY
+752 LELAKARSVEIRNY

-778 ALEGLLEPDKIQE
+778 ALEGLLEPDKVQE
-791 ILGTA
+791 ILGAA

-804 SKVGVIAGSIVNSG
+804 SKVGVVAGSVVTSG

-831 GEEIFKGYLTSLK
+831 GEEIFKGYLSSIK
-844 RFKDDVKEVQ
+844 RFKDDVKEVK
-854 EGYECGIYIDSF
+854 EGFECGIYIDSF
-866 NDFQEGDIIESYQE
+866 TDFKEGDIVESYVE

>member
-16 KQLNTSHRDIIE
+16 KQLNTSHKDIIE
-28 YLRSKGIEAS
+28 YLKSRDIQAS
-38 LNKALEPDTYAIVL
+38 LNKALEPEILEIVL
-52 EHFAEDVK
+52 DHFADDIK
-60 KADNLMVKREMKRQ
+60 KAGNLMVQREQKRMA
-74 EEEDRRKTREQEKI
+74 EEDRRKSREQEKI
-88 EEEAARKKVEEMVL
+88 EEEAAREKVSNMVL
-102 DSLKDKPKPKPE
+102 DSLKDKPKPPPAP
-114 PKPAPDPIKVVKKE
+114 PKPVETPKSESVDSSHLEKKTLDKE
-128 KRPKAELDIVRI
+128 KE
-140 EKAKEDEIKKKAK
+140 
-153 EEAIKLKEQN
+153 IKLKAEEESKKLKIQN
-163 EERKKAEREAAELL
+163 EARAKAEREAAEQL
-177 KKEESGAKKTVK
+177 KKEQADKKAPLSEE
-189 DDDKKKKKDKHKK
+189 DKKKKKDKEKK
-202 NDEEQFENKLEKL
+202 PADNQFENKLEKL

-231 ESRLEKF
+231 ESRLDKF

-249 GTPAAASKRRK
+249 GTAAPAVVSKRRNK
-260 KKKVVDQEE
+260 KKKVVDQAE

-292 KQGGMEE
+292 RHVDGVEE
-299 DIEDNGVIEITEF
+299 IIEDDVLEITEF

-323 VSAVDIIGKCL
+323 VSAVDIIGKCM

-351 ELLAAEYDLEVR
+351 ELLAAEFEIEVS

-372 IEEDEEEIEGELS
+372 IEDDDEEFEGELC

-408 RETQVVEGESG
+408 RDAQVVDGESG

-427 YSVKTPGG
+427 YSVNTKAN

-496 KMDKPDIDPDRVIR
+496 KMDKPDIDPERVIR

-524 SVQSIKVSAKTGQNM
+524 SVQCVKVSAKSGLNM
-539 EALLEAILLEAEVLE
+539 DALLEAILLEAEVLE
-554 LKSTDEGYA
+554 LKSTPEGES
-563 RGVVIES
+563 RGIVIES

-587 TLNIGDPFIC
+587 TLRIGDAFIS
-597 GRYAGKVRA
+597 GRFAGRVRA
-606 MMNEFGDRIQEAK
+606 MMNEYGERVQEAL

-625 IQGFDSVTQAGDR
+625 IQGFDSVPQAGDR
-638 FIAMSDEKEARR
+638 FIVMDDEKEARR

-681 GRTRELALIIKGDV
+681 GRTRELALIIKGDM

-704 SFMKLSTKEVAVN
+704 SFMKLSTKEVAVK

-727 ETDINLAS
+727 EGDINLAS

-741 VGFHV
+741 IGFHV

-752 LERAKELNVEIRNY
+752 LELAKDRSVEIRNY

-791 ILGTA
+791 ILGSS

-804 SKVGVIAGSIVNSG
+804 SKVGVVAGSIVTSG
-818 TMKRNTTIRILRD
+818 TMKRNTTIRILRE
-831 GEEIFKGYLTSLK
+831 GEEIFKGYLSSLK
-844 RFKDDVKEVQ
+844 RFKDDVKEVK
-854 EGYECGIYIDSF
+854 EGFECGIYIDSF
-866 NDFQEGDIIESYQE
+866 TDFKEGDIVESYQE